1 MTIKRKRGRP
11 KLSEEEKKARAK
23 ARAELKKQA
32 AKEEADKA
40 AERIKNTRNY
50 LLTPGGKCPV
60 PLLSTSE
67 DAVRVWIR
75 NLLTF
80 KTKGKHTVQSISY
93 WIRHFYDYFSE
104 EHKIVEGHVKSI
116 APEFEIM
123 DYTKRLKQIYKT
135 VEEECKNTKSYL

>member
-23 ARAELKKQA
+23 ARAEMKKIA
-32 AKEEADKA
+32 AKEESDKA
-40 AERIKNTRNY
+40 AERINNTRSY
-50 LLTPGGKCPV
+50 LLTPAGKCPV

-67 DAVRVWIR
+67 DAVRVWIK

-80 KTKGKHTVQSISY
+80 KTKGQHTVQSISY
-93 WIRHFYDYFSE
+93 WIRHFYDYFSK
-104 EHKIVEGHVKSI
+104 EHKIVEEHVKYI
-116 APEFEIM
+116 AHEFEIM

-135 VEEECKNTKSYL
+135 AGEECKNTKSYL

>member
-1 MTIKRKRGRP
+1 MQVKRKRGRP

-32 AKEEADKA
+32 VKEESAKA
-40 AERIKNTRNY
+40 AERIKNTTNY

-60 PLLSTSE
+60 PLLETSE
-67 DAVRVWIR
+67 DAVRVWIK

-104 EHKIVEGHVKSI
+104 EHKIVEEHVVSI
-116 APEFEIM
+116 AHEFEIM
-123 DYTKRLKQIYKT
+123 DCTKRLNQLYKT
-135 VEEECKNTKSYL
+135 VEKECKNTK